1 MNNELIA
8 KVAHTVN
15 KAYCETLGDYSQ
27 PSWDEAPEWQKAS
40 ALQGVEFHLNDE
52 VTPEQAH
59 ENWMKHKESE
69 GWVYGEEKDVVL
81 KTHSCMRPY
90 KELPLA
96 LQHKDLLFKAVVSSF
111 K

>member
-40 ALQGVEFHLNDE
+40 ALQGVEFHLN
-52 VTPEQAH
+52 
-59 ENWMKHKESE
+59 NES
-69 GWVYGEEKDVVL
+69 
-81 KTHSCMRPY
+81 
-90 KELPLA
+90 
-96 LQHKDLLFKAVVSSF
+96 
-111 K
+111 